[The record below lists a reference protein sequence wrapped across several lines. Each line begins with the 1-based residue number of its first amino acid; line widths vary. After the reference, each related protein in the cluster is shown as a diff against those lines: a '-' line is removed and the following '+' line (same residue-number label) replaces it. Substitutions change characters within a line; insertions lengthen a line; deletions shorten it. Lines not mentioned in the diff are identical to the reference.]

1 MPYSWSN
8 DPTKSAIRAAA
19 SRQASDRGKQPINVF
34 RCSVR
39 AMANARIITASV
51 ISGVLGRLPSIQ
63 NRLVGYLGIAGG
75 GGLGVVDRC
84 FYASRC
90 AANSTGYFE
99 IHG

>member
-51 ISGVLGRLPSIQ
+51 ISGDCRLS
-63 NRLVGYLGIAGG
+63 RIASSVTWG
-75 GGLGVVDRC
+75 
-84 FYASRC
+84 SP
-90 AANSTGYFE
+90 AAAAWAPWTAAFMPAAVRRIPQAILRSFF
-99 IHG
+99 HG